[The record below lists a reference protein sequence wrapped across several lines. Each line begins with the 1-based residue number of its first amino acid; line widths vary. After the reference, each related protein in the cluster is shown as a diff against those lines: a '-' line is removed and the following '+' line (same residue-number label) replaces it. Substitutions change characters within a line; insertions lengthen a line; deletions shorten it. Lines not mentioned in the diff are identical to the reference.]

1 MQMLEVQENSTTR
14 NTIYYSNHACSQRMI
29 CISIRWHAPCSLHS
43 QQARGLPPSG
53 SGNLPS
59 THVWCKVER
68 CLQARVDRAEGLQHG
83 AHHGQ
88 LACTRS
94 TREGVS
100 IRMRQKQHCSTQCI
114 AAATDYWCNMNIQL
128 LHSSHDRH
136 RATSMLPHHARAL
149 SRYSF
154 VVQPKLAISPC
165 RTPFSSPKATA
176 LTRRQALVHQMRLH
190 GKALA
195 VQGVLTGSVEV
206 VLRRKGN
213 QRALKPSVPGADKVW
228 RNQHVPKPSVPG
240 ANTQSWR
247 PACTHWCRTVSP

>member
-14 NTIYYSNHACSQRMI
+14 NTIYHSNHACSQRMI
-29 CISIRWHAPCSLHS
+29 CISIQCHAPCSLHS

-100 IRMRQKQHCSTQCI
+100 IRMRQKWHCSIKCI
-114 AAATDYWCNMNIQL
+114 VTATDYWCSMSIKL

-136 RATSMLPHHARAL
+136 CATCHAAPPCKSSFPIQLCCATQIGHFPLQDTIFIAQSHSAYPSTSSCAPDAPPWQSAGRQGRAHWECGSGTAQKRQPARA
-149 SRYSF
+149 
-154 VVQPKLAISPC
+154 
-165 RTPFSSPKATA
+165 KA
-176 LTRRQALVHQMRLH
+176 
-190 GKALA
+190 
-195 VQGVLTGSVEV
+195 
-206 VLRRKGN
+206 
-213 QRALKPSVPGADKVW
+213 
-228 RNQHVPKPSVPG
+228 
-240 ANTQSWR
+240 
-247 PACTHWCRTVSP
+247 VSPWS